1 MEKQIQF
8 LKSGVLKLAF
18 GSASL
23 LLVLAVLLPSCND
36 GKPEDTKEV
45 AKEQNDA
52 KFDNKKEDDA
62 KFLVNAAEMNLEDI
76 QLGILAQNNSMN
88 AEVKSLGKMIETEH
102 SKAFS
107 DLQALAAKKQ
117 ITIPTSLTDDGQ
129 DANKKLMDKKGRDFD
144 KEYCDMMVS
153 GHKDAIKMFEKASS
167 DATDPDIRNWA
178 TSMLPALRTH
188 LDRSITCQNQLEKM
202 Y

>member
-8 LKSGVLKLAF
+8 LKSGVLKIAF
-18 GSASL
+18 VSASL
-23 LLVLAVLLPSCND
+23 FLVLAILLPACND
-36 GKPEDTKEV
+36 GKPEDTKKV
-45 AKEQNDA
+45 AKEDNDA

-76 QLGILAQNNSMN
+76 QLGILAQSNSMN
-88 AEVKSLGKMIETEH
+88 AEIKGMGKMMETEH

-107 DLQALAAKKQ
+107 DLQALAARKQ

-144 KEYCDMMVS
+144 KEYCDMMVN

-167 DATDPDIRNWA
+167 DATDADIRNWA
-178 TSMLPALRTH
+178 TSMLPTLRTH
-188 LDRSITCQNQLEKM
+188 LDRLVTCQNQLEKM
-202 Y
+202 